1 MRHPISRIVALA
13 LVAPLA
19 GGMLL
24 TAPAS
29 AASTQAPAATVKS
42 AAEPFSSFAVT
53 VSAPKKAKAG
63 GKITYR
69 IKAVNKGPY
78 EADAFYMGGLLPKGA
93 KATAVSAPKGTE
105 CGNYE
110 DGFWCFTPYALDI
123 DDYEIITI
131 TVKLGKKSGRT
142 AEAILGV
149 DTYDLQTGAE
159 DLSRDELE
167 RLGTKSWYFVKK
179 VKTKIVR

>member
-1 MRHPISRIVALA
+1 MRHPISKIAALA

-29 AASTQAPAATVKS
+29 AAPAQVPATVKA
-42 AAEPFSSFAVT
+42 AAEPFASFAVT
-53 VSAPKKAKAG
+53 VSAPKKVKAG
-63 GKITYR
+63 GKITYK
-69 IKAVNKGPY
+69 IKGVNKGPY
-78 EADAFYMGGLLPKGA
+78 VADAFYMGGLLPKHS
-93 KATAVSAPKGTE
+93 KVTAIYAPKGTE
-105 CGNYE
+105 CGTYE
-110 DGFWCFTPYALDI
+110 DGFWCFTPYALEI
-123 DDYEIITI
+123 DDYETIAI

-149 DTYDLQTGAE
+149 DSYDLQTGAE

-167 RLGTKSWYFVKK
+167 RLGTKGWYFAKK